1 VGLELKAGSVSDS
14 ELEVPRS
21 STERRGGED
30 EPLRGFIEIVVV
42 DRHGKTVAKGR
53 HEMRSFLNNYLRAM
67 RGLMGA
73 PASTGLLS
81 YGAISSVTVTNT
93 AGSSVDIWLEWYVST
108 DNRGGGTP
116 VGVNAADNDDSYG
129 IIVGSGT
136 TVPSSLDQFYNLE
149 SKIAHGTGS
158 GQLDYGPHTFYDLGL
173 DTGVTPPVYRYR
185 LVRTFTNLSGAGINI
200 NEVGIVARNYWK
212 SMGAVAKD
220 VKYLIARDV
229 LSSTYTVPNGGT
241 ATVAIT
247 VEVEV
252 G

>member
-1 VGLELKAGSVSDS
+1 VCLELKAGSVSDS
-14 ELEVPRS
+14 ELEVPHWS
-21 STERRGGED
+21 
-30 EPLRGFIEIVVV
+30 EPLRGFIEIEVV
-42 DRHGKTVAKGR
+42 DRHGRTVAKGR

-67 RGLMGA
+67 EGLMKA
-73 PASTGLLS
+73 TASTLLGNS
-81 YGAISSVTVTNT
+81 GVVASVTVTNT
-93 AGSSVDIWLEWYVST
+93 GGTSVSAWSEWYDVAYV
-108 DNRGGGTP
+108 DGGGAGGGTP
-116 VGVNAADNDDSYG
+116 MGANAADNVDTYG
-129 IIVGSGT
+129 IVVGSGT
-136 TVPSSLDQFYNLE
+136 TVPASLDQFYNLE

-173 DTGVTPPVYRYR
+173 DTGVSPPVYRYR

-200 NEVGIVARNYWK
+200 NEVGIVVRNYWK
-212 SMGAVAKD
+212 NTSAVKND
-220 VKYLIARDV
+220 QKFLIARDV

>member
-1 VGLELKAGSVSDS
+1 
-14 ELEVPRS
+14 
-21 STERRGGED
+21 
-30 EPLRGFIEIVVV
+30 
-42 DRHGKTVAKGR
+42 
-53 HEMRSFLNNYLRAM
+53 M
-67 RGLMGA
+67 
-73 PASTGLLS
+73 
-81 YGAISSVTVTNT
+81 
-93 AGSSVDIWLEWYVST
+93 
-108 DNRGGGTP
+108 
-116 VGVNAADNDDSYG
+116 GVNAADNVDTYG

-136 TVPSSLDQFYNLE
+136 TVPTSLDQFYNLE
-149 SKIAHGTGS
+149 SKIAHGTSS

-200 NEVGIVARNYWK
+200 NEVGIVARSYWCD
-212 SMGAVAKD
+212 SVMPTIVRND

-229 LSSTYTVPNGGT
+229 LSTTYTVPNGGS